1 MTVYRWSPQAF
12 RELHILDVVALLL
25 ISMHVGIMKRMI
37 RQGLQTQFKGVLSFL
52 IRLMKKNCVGLFAE
66 FKLLITDA
74 LFFLIFVQNKWGT
87 KKHHVNMNSSSS
99 V

>member
-25 ISMHVGIMKRMI
+25 ISMHVGIMKLVI

-52 IRLMKKNCVGLFAE
+52 IRLMKKIV
-66 FKLLITDA
+66 
-74 LFFLIFVQNKWGT
+74 
-87 KKHHVNMNSSSS
+87 
-99 V
+99 